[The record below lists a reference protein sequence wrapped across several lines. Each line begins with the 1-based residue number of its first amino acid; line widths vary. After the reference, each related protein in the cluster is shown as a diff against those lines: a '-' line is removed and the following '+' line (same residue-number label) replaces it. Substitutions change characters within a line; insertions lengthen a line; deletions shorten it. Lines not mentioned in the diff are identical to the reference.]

1 MKDLFF
7 SFEGRINRAKFWL
20 GNVILWAVYVVLML
34 LGGGGIMMSMDPNA
48 PQAASGGMG
57 VMGIVVLI
65 IYIATI
71 WPALAIGVKR
81 WHDRDK
87 SGWWV
92 LIALVPIIG
101 GLWYLI
107 ECGFLE
113 GTKGP
118 NKYGAD
124 PLAQVATA

>member
-7 SFEGRINRAKFWL
+7 SFNGRINRAKFWL
-20 GNVILWAVYVVLML
+20 GNLALMVVYLILA
-34 LGGGGIMMSMDPNA
+34 GISAATMSTMTVSPSG
-48 PQAASGGMG
+48 QAQGGGMG
-57 VMGIVVLI
+57 IIGIIVLI
-65 IYIATI
+65 VYIAMI
-71 WPALAIGVKR
+71 WPSLAIGIKR

-118 NKYGAD
+118 NKFGPD
-124 PLAQVATA
+124 PLATA

>member
-1 MKDLFF
+1 MPMKDLFF
-7 SFEGRINRAKFWL
+7 SFNGRINRAKFWL
-20 GNVILWAVYVVLML
+20 GNLALMVVYLILA
-34 LGGGGIMMSMDPNA
+34 GISAATMSPMTVSPSG
-48 PQAASGGMG
+48 QVQGGGMG
-57 VMGIVVLI
+57 IIGIIILI
-65 IYIATI
+65 VYIAML
-71 WPALAIGVKR
+71 WPSLAIGIKR

-92 LIALVPIIG
+92 LIAFVPIIG

-118 NKYGAD
+118 NKFGPD
-124 PLAQVATA
+124 PLATA

>member
-1 MKDLFF
+1 MMDLFF
-7 SFEGRINRAKFWL
+7 SFNGRINRAKWWL
-20 GNVILWAVYVVLML
+20 GGLALAVALIVLLVIVGFLV
-34 LGGGGIMMSMDPNA
+34 GGGMTVGADG
-48 PQAASGGMG
+48 QLQGGGAGMV
-57 VMGIVVLI
+57 VMII
-65 IYIATI
+65 IYLAAL
-71 WPALAIGVKR
+71 WPSLALGVKR
-81 WHDRDK
+81 FHDRDK

-118 NKYGAD
+118 NKFGPD
-124 PLAQVATA
+124 PLATA